1 MVTVE
6 SGEGESSTE
15 FPEGYDDYAR
25 DFKEIFEEMLENKDF
40 EGQSPV
46 LILKFAVWA
55 QRFPKDANL
64 VAAALLMAKGFD
76 DELVKTI
83 LDDFSQEEYDKRLT
97 EYEPIDEELYSWFLI
112 AALLGMTIGTSM
124 MI

>member
-1 MVTVE
+1 ML
-6 SGEGESSTE
+6 
-15 FPEGYDDYAR
+15 DD
-25 DFKEIFEEMLENKDF
+25 KDF

-76 DELVKTI
+76 VELVKTI
-83 LDDFSQEEYDKRLT
+83 LDDFSQEEYNKRLT
-97 EYEPIDEELYSWFLI
+97 EYEPIDEEAYSWFL
-112 AALLGMTIGTSM
+112 AVALLGMTIDNSNDDMDSNG
-124 MI
+124 